1 MRHYR
6 KRSITAAVPPS
17 THLVGVAALVRA
29 KHDGVGGVVLEALGL
44 EAAVGGEELEV
55 GAAAGE
61 AVGQLELILQDQT
74 LGRVNRLGQQPAD
87 AVVLGLL
94 RDLQSAGQDDGDGFR
109 GEGEGWRREA
119 GDRQRA
125 RLAAGIGRQRRRR
138 RDSAASKPA
147 PAAGRRGL
155 PIRQLRFQGASG
167 CAAAADHASASDGL
181 EVPRPSLSSP

>member
-61 AVGQLELILQDQT
+61 ARAQLEVELKHQV
-74 LGRVNRLGQQPAD
+74 LGGVNGLGQQGAD
-87 AVVLGLL
+87 AIVLGLL
-94 RDLQSAGQDDGDGFR
+94 RHLQTVG
-109 GEGEGWRREA
+109 
-119 GDRQRA
+119 
-125 RLAAGIGRQRRRR
+125 
-138 RDSAASKPA
+138 
-147 PAAGRRGL
+147 
-155 PIRQLRFQGASG
+155 
-167 CAAAADHASASDGL
+167 
-181 EVPRPSLSSP
+181 